1 MKLPSLTNLVQQAKQ
16 TFLRFP
22 FVILASILGAFV
34 MMRVI
39 GFSHEYAELHS
50 QTMYNIVMTC
60 SLALP
65 LFLSFALYAE
75 SRGFNRVKGYLM
87 QIVPLV
93 LLVLFY
99 FSLSKEMD
107 VYDIGRYFL
116 FLIAFHLLV
125 SFSPYLLSGE
135 KSQLDFWDFNQ
146 KTFLRFILSGLYSGV
161 LYAGLAIALL
171 SFDKLFDMHIDGKR
185 YAQLFFFIA
194 GVFNTWFFCSGV
206 SEFKETEEFKFPKGL
221 KIFTQYVLLPIVV
234 IYVIILYLYLF
245 KIIFQWNLPSGW
257 VSYLVIGFSTA
268 GIFSL
273 LLIFPLVDSKEI
285 KWVRIFSRVFFV
297 SLIPQIVLLYLAITK
312 RTAEYGMTE
321 RRYYVIVLAGWLTI
335 TTIFYVISNFRNIKF
350 IPVTLFL
357 ITVLTAYGPWSSF
370 NLSLNSQLGRLEE
383 ILKKNTI
390 LVDGKIVPAKSDL
403 DNEEATDVRSI
414 LQFLVERK
422 KLSKIQPWFSDNLDS
437 IAGRREYGKTIHG
450 MYVSKE
456 EEIMMKMGLKT
467 ENTENFKKKKY
478 VNVITKGT
486 KDIDIK
492 GFDRMY
498 IFESSGF
505 TDTLKSMDTLNT
517 VKTGFDF
524 INSEMY
530 LAEGQDTLKINVKEI
545 ADNLGTATPELSK
558 MTLEKTFRSN
568 FFRIIFTNVSL
579 DRNDKDLKVTNMK
592 AYILQRRELVRPE

>member
-1 MKLPSLTNLVQQAKQ
+1 MKLPSITNLVQQAKI

-22 FVILASILGAFV
+22 FVILCSVIGAFV
-34 MMRVI
+34 MMRVV
-39 GFSHEYAELHS
+39 GYSREYAELHA

-60 SLALP
+60 SLGLP

-75 SRGFNRVKGYLM
+75 SKGFERIKGYLL
-87 QIVPLV
+87 QIIPLA

-99 FSLSKEMD
+99 FSLSKELD

-146 KTFLRFILSGLYSGV
+146 KIFLRFILSGLYSGV

-171 SFDKLFDMHIDGKR
+171 SFDKLFDIHIDGKR
-185 YAQLFFFIA
+185 YAQLFFFLA

-206 SEFKETEEFKFPKGL
+206 TEFKATDEFRFPKGL

-234 IYVIILYLYLF
+234 IYVVILYLYLF

-297 SLIPQIVLLYLAITK
+297 SLIPQIILLYLAIFK

-335 TTIFYVISNFRNIKF
+335 TTLYYVVLNFRNIKF

-357 ITVLTAYGPWSSF
+357 IAVLTAYGPWSSF
-370 NLSLNSQLGRLEE
+370 TLSLNSQLSRLEE

-390 LVDGKIVPAKSDL
+390 LVDGKIVPAKSDV
-403 DNEEATDVRSI
+403 NIEEARDVRSI
-414 LQFLVERK
+414 IQFLVERK
-422 KLSKIQPWFSDNLDS
+422 KINKIQPWFNESLDS
-437 IAGRREYGKTIHG
+437 IANRREYGKTLHG
-450 MYVSKE
+450 VYVSKE
-456 EEIMMKMGLKT
+456 EEIMMKMGIKT
-467 ENTENFKKKKY
+467 DNTENLDKRSNAY
-478 VNVITKGT
+478 ITTKGIRVV
-486 KDIDIK
+486 DVK
-492 GFDRMY
+492 GFDKFIVY
-498 IFESSGF
+498 DINSPDSVKIEDS
-505 TDTLKSMDTLNT
+505 LNT
-517 VKTGFDF
+517 ITPGFNYQTG
-524 INSEMY
+524 EMY
-530 LAEGQDTLKINVKEI
+530 LYDVKDTLKIPVKDI
-545 ADNLGTATPELSK
+545 AGKVNSLTPDISK
-558 MTLEKTFRSN
+558 MTFDYAFKNNL
-568 FFRIIFTNVSL
+568 FRIIFTTL
-579 DRNDKDLKVTNMK
+579 TYERKDNELKVNYMK
-592 AYILQRRELVRPE
+592 VYILQKRKQE